1 MFVEINNRFV
11 SRFNLFFMAVIWFC
25 RNLVLSCYRTALLIE
40 CFGRRQAMG
49 FKRVLI
55 ANRGEIALRILRTL
69 RDMGIEAAIIHGR
82 EDRLSLPVQM
92 ADIAYPN
99 YRANPLDSYL
109 DIEAVIQAAKE
120 LGCDAVHPGYGFLA
134 ENAAFVA
141 RLEEEGIT
149 FIGPASGVITLL
161 GDKIEARAAMEAAGL
176 PTAKGS
182 SEPISSAEVAS
193 ALADEIG
200 YPVIIKAAAG
210 GGGIGMQIVQKADE
224 FESALKLCQS
234 RAKSAFGDERV
245 FVEKYIQGAQHVEF
259 QVLGDGKK
267 AIHFGER
274 FCSIQRRHQKLVEEG
289 PWLTDEKRAEIGDL
303 VCKGAE
309 SVGYKGLAT
318 FEFLRDANGDF
329 YFLEVNPRVQVEH
342 TVTELITGFN
352 LVELG
357 IRVAQGEALP
367 LKQEDIAWRGH
378 AIQCRLN
385 AEDPREFV
393 PSPGRLWECHFPSG
407 FGIRC
412 DTHAHPGYE
421 MPGCFD
427 SLLAKLLVWGH
438 NREDAVRR
446 MKTALDE
453 TMITGVEHL
462 IPLHRRIMDEEDFN
476 NGDIT
481 IQYIDMHQEL
491 LG

>member
-1 MFVEINNRFV
+1 
-11 SRFNLFFMAVIWFC
+11 
-25 RNLVLSCYRTALLIE
+25 
-40 CFGRRQAMG
+40 MG

-82 EDRLSLPVQM
+82 EDRLSLPVRM

-99 YRANPLDSYL
+99 YRSNPLDSYL
-109 DIEAVIQAAKE
+109 DIESVIQAAKE
-120 LGCDAVHPGYGFLA
+120 LECDAVHPGYGFLA
-134 ENAAFVA
+134 ENSAFVA

-182 SEPISSAEVAS
+182 SEPISSADVARQ
-193 ALADEIG
+193 LADEIG

-210 GGGIGMQIVQKADE
+210 GGGIGMQIVEKADE
-224 FESALKLCQS
+224 FEGALKLCQS
-234 RAKSAFGDERV
+234 RARSAFGDERV

-259 QVLGDGKK
+259 QVLADGKK

-289 PWLTDEKRAEIGDL
+289 PWLDDAKRAEIGDL
-303 VCKGAE
+303 VCRGAE

-342 TVTELITGFN
+342 TVTELITGHN

-367 LKQEDIAWRGH
+367 LAQEDITWRGH
-378 AIQCRLN
+378 SIQCRLN

-407 FGIRC
+407 FGVRC

-427 SLLAKLLVWGH
+427 SLLAKLLVWGRD
-438 NREDAVRR
+438 REDAIAR

-453 TMITGVEHL
+453 TIITGVEHL
-462 IPLHRRIMDEEDFN
+462 IPLHRRIMDEKDFN

>member
-1 MFVEINNRFV
+1 
-11 SRFNLFFMAVIWFC
+11 
-25 RNLVLSCYRTALLIE
+25 
-40 CFGRRQAMG
+40 MG

-82 EDRLSLPVQM
+82 EDRLSLPVRM
-92 ADIAYPN
+92 ADIAYPIM
-99 YRANPLDSYL
+99 RSNPLDSYL
-109 DIEAVIQAAKE
+109 DIEAVVAAAKE
-120 LGCDAVHPGYGFLA
+120 LNCDAVHPGYGFLA
-134 ENAAFVA
+134 ENANFVR

-149 FIGPASGVITLL
+149 FIGPSANVISLL

-182 SEPISSAEVAS
+182 SEPISSADVA
-193 ALADEIG
+193 AKLADEIG

-210 GGGIGMQIVQKADE
+210 GGGIGMQIVHSESE

-234 RAKSAFGDERV
+234 RAKSAFGDDRV
-245 FVEKYIQGAQHVEF
+245 FVEKYIEGAQHVEF
-259 QVLGDGKK
+259 QVLADGTN

-274 FCSIQRRHQKLVEEG
+274 FCSIHRRHQKLIVEG
-289 PWLTDEKRAEIGDL
+289 PWLTDEKRAEVGAL
-303 VCKGAE
+303 VCAGAE

-318 FEFLRDANGDF
+318 FEFLRDKNGDF

-342 TVTELITGFN
+342 TVTELITGYN
-352 LVELG
+352 LVDLG
-357 IRVAQGEALP
+357 IRVAQGESLP
-367 LKQEDIAWRGH
+367 VKQDDIKIRGH

-385 AEDPREFV
+385 AEDTINFA
-393 PSPGRLWECHFPSG
+393 PSPGRLWDCHFPSG

-427 SLLAKLLVWGH
+427 SLLAKLLTWGH
-438 NREDAVRR
+438 DREDAIRR
-446 MKTALDE
+446 MRTALDE
-453 TMITGVEHL
+453 TIITGVEHL
-462 IPLHRRIMDEEDFN
+462 IPLHRRIMDEDDYQA
-476 NGDIT
+476 GDIT
-481 IQYIDMHQEL
+481 IAYIEEHQEL

>member
-1 MFVEINNRFV
+1 
-11 SRFNLFFMAVIWFC
+11 
-25 RNLVLSCYRTALLIE
+25 
-40 CFGRRQAMG
+40 MG

-99 YRANPLDSYL
+99 YRTNPLDSYL
-109 DIEAVIQAAKE
+109 DIEAVVQAAKE
-120 LGCDAVHPGYGFLA
+120 LECDAVHPGYGFLA

-182 SEPISSAEVAS
+182 SEPIASADVAS

-259 QVLGDGKK
+259 QVLADGKN

-289 PWLTDEKRAEIGDL
+289 PWLTDEKRAEIGAL

-342 TVTELITGFN
+342 TVTELITGHN

-367 LKQEDIAWRGH
+367 LKQEDITWRGH
-378 AIQCRLN
+378 SIQCRLN

-427 SLLAKLLVWGH
+427 SLLAKLLVWGQD
-438 NREDAVRR
+438 REDAIRR

-462 IPLHRRIMDEEDFN
+462 IPLHRRIMDENDFN

>member
-1 MFVEINNRFV
+1 
-11 SRFNLFFMAVIWFC
+11 
-25 RNLVLSCYRTALLIE
+25 
-40 CFGRRQAMG
+40 MG
-49 FKRVLI
+49 FSKVLI
-55 ANRGEIALRILRTL
+55 ANRGEIALRIMRTL
-69 RDMGIEAAIIHGR
+69 RDMNIEAAIIYGK
-82 EDRLSLPVQM
+82 EDRLSLPVRLSDD
-92 ADIAYPN
+92 AHFRDVI
-99 YRANPLDSYL
+99 NPLDAYL
-109 DIEAVIQAAKE
+109 DIEAVVQAAKDMR
-120 LGCDAVHPGYGFLA
+120 CDAVHPGYGFLA
-134 ENAAFVA
+134 ENATFVK
-141 RLEEEGIT
+141 RLQEEGIT
-149 FIGPASGVITLL
+149 FIGPSSDVITLL

-176 PTAKGS
+176 PTARGS
-182 SEPISSAEVAS
+182 SEPISEASVAS
-193 ALADEIG
+193 ELADEIG

-210 GGGIGMQIVQKADE
+210 GGGIGMQIVEAADE

-234 RAKSAFGDERV
+234 RAKSAFGDSRV

-259 QVLGDGKK
+259 QVLADGNK

-289 PWLTDEKRAEIGDL
+289 PWLTPEKREEIGAL
-303 VCKGAE
+303 VCRGAE

-342 TVTELITGFN
+342 TVTELITGHN

-357 IRVAQGEALP
+357 IRVAQGESLP
-367 LKQEDIAWRGH
+367 FAQEDITWNGH
-378 AIQCRLN
+378 SIQCRLN
-385 AEDPREFV
+385 AEDPREFI

-407 FGIRC
+407 FGVRV

-421 MPGCFD
+421 MPGSFD
-427 SLLAKLLVWGH
+427 SLLAKLLVWGRD
-438 NREDAVRR
+438 REDAIRR
-446 MKTALDE
+446 MRTALDE
-453 TMITGVEHL
+453 TVITGVEHL
-462 IPLHRRIMDEEDFN
+462 IPLHRRIMDETDFI

>member
-1 MFVEINNRFV
+1 M
-11 SRFNLFFMAVIWFC
+11 
-25 RNLVLSCYRTALLIE
+25 
-40 CFGRRQAMG
+40 
-49 FKRVLI
+49 LI

-69 RDMGIEAAIIHGR
+69 RDMGIEAAIIHGK
-82 EDRLSLPVQM
+82 EDRLSLPVM
-92 ADIAYPN
+92 MSDIAYPN
-99 YRANPLDSYL
+99 YRTNPLDSYL
-109 DIEAVIQAAKE
+109 DIEAVVNAAKE
-120 LGCDAVHPGYGFLA
+120 LNCDAVHPGYGFLA
-134 ENAAFVA
+134 ENAQFVK
-141 RLEEEGIT
+141 RLAEEDIT
-149 FIGPASGVITLL
+149 FIGPSSDVITLL

-176 PTAKGS
+176 PVAKGS
-182 SEPISSAEVAS
+182 SEPISDEKVAS
-193 ALADEIG
+193 NLADEIG

-210 GGGIGMQIVQKADE
+210 GGGIGMQIVNKESE
-224 FESALKLCQS
+224 FASALKLCMS

-259 QVLGDGKK
+259 QVLADGNK

-289 PWLTDEKRAEIGDL
+289 PWLSDEKRREIGEL

-318 FEFLRDANGDF
+318 FEFLRDANGEF

-342 TVTELITGFN
+342 TVTELITGYN

-357 IRVAQGEALP
+357 IRVAQGEELP
-367 LKQEDIAWRGH
+367 LSQADISWRGH

-385 AEDPREFV
+385 AEDPKEFV
-393 PSPGRLWECHFPSG
+393 PSPGRLWDCHFPSG

-427 SLLAKLLVWGH
+427 SLLAKLLTWGH
-438 NREDAVRR
+438 DREDAIRR
-446 MKTALDE
+446 MRTALDE
-453 TMITGVEHL
+453 TQITGVKHL
-462 IPLHRRIMDEEDFN
+462 IPLHRRIMDENDFLN
-476 NGDIT
+476 RDIT
-481 IQYIDMHQEL
+481 IQYIENHQDL

>member
-1 MFVEINNRFV
+1 
-11 SRFNLFFMAVIWFC
+11 
-25 RNLVLSCYRTALLIE
+25 
-40 CFGRRQAMG
+40 MG

-82 EDRLSLPVQM
+82 EDRLSLPVRM

-99 YRANPLDSYL
+99 YRTNPLDSYL
-109 DIEAVIQAAKE
+109 DIESVVQAAKE
-120 LGCDAVHPGYGFLA
+120 LECDAVHPGYGFLA

-182 SEPISSAEVAS
+182 SEPISSADVAS
-193 ALADEIG
+193 ELADEIG

-210 GGGIGMQIVQKADE
+210 GGGIGMQIVEKADE
-224 FESALKLCQS
+224 FEGALKLCQS
-234 RAKSAFGDERV
+234 RARSAFGDERV

-259 QVLGDGKK
+259 QVLADGKK

-289 PWLTDEKRAEIGDL
+289 PWLDDAKRAEIGDL
-303 VCKGAE
+303 VCRGAE

-318 FEFLRDANGDF
+318 FEFLRDAHGDF

-342 TVTELITGFN
+342 TVTELITGRN

-367 LKQEDIAWRGH
+367 LSQEDITWRGH
-378 AIQCRLN
+378 SIQCRLN

-407 FGIRC
+407 FGVRC

-427 SLLAKLLVWGH
+427 SLLAKLLVWGRD
-438 NREDAVRR
+438 REDAIAR

-453 TMITGVEHL
+453 TIITGVEHL
-462 IPLHRRIMDEEDFN
+462 IPLHRRIMDEKDFN
-476 NGDIT
+476 SGDIT

>member
-1 MFVEINNRFV
+1 
-11 SRFNLFFMAVIWFC
+11 
-25 RNLVLSCYRTALLIE
+25 
-40 CFGRRQAMG
+40 MG

-55 ANRGEIALRILRTL
+55 ANRGEIALRILRTF

-82 EDRLSLPVQM
+82 EDRLSLPVRM

-99 YRANPLDSYL
+99 YRTNPLDSYL
-109 DIEAVIQAAKE
+109 DIESVVEAAKE
-120 LGCDAVHPGYGFLA
+120 LECDAVHPGYGFLA

-182 SEPISSAEVAS
+182 SEPISSADVAS
-193 ALADEIG
+193 KLADEIG

-210 GGGIGMQIVQKADE
+210 GGGIGMQIVGKADE

-234 RAKSAFGDERV
+234 RARSAFGDERV

-259 QVLGDGKK
+259 QVLADGKK

-289 PWLTDEKRAEIGDL
+289 PWLDDAKRAEIGDL
-303 VCKGAE
+303 VCRGAE

-342 TVTELITGFN
+342 TVTELITGHN

-367 LKQEDIAWRGH
+367 LSQEDITWRGH
-378 AIQCRLN
+378 SIQCRLN

-407 FGIRC
+407 FGVRC

-427 SLLAKLLVWGH
+427 SLLAKLLVWGRD
-438 NREDAVRR
+438 REDAIAR

-453 TMITGVEHL
+453 TIITGVEHL
-462 IPLHRRIMDEEDFN
+462 IPLHRRIMDEKDFN